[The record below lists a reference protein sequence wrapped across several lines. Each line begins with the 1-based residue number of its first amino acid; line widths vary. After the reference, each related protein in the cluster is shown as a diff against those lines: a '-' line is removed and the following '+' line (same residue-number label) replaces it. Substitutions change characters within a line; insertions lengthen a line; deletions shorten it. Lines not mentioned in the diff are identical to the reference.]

1 MRVFVA
7 RHGETTWNVAGR
19 YQGRR
24 ESTLTPRGER
34 QAQALVAPM
43 RAAGVG
49 RVISS
54 PLMRCVETARPT
66 AAALELT
73 LERDERLIEIAH
85 GTWEDRLREE
95 IAANDPERYHAWRHD
110 PANVAF
116 ENGETLGDVVER
128 WNAFAGALH
137 PIVPTLVVTHDAV
150 LRVAI
155 VATTGRGLDR
165 FWDAQVENGA
175 YAVFE
180 VDAGTWTLVDERVNA
195 HLATDRAAVEGQAL

>member
-34 QAQALVAPM
+34 QAHALLEPM

-49 RVISS
+49 RIISS

-66 AAALELT
+66 ADAMRLPI
-73 LERDERLIEIAH
+73 ERDERLIEIAH

-95 IAANDPERYHAWRHD
+95 IAANDPARYHAWRHD

-116 ENGETLGDVVER
+116 ENGESLADVAAR
-128 WNAFAGALH
+128 WNDFAAALRAH
-137 PIVPTLVVTHDAV
+137 EPTLVVTHDAV

-155 VATTGRGLDR
+155 VVAARRGLDR
-165 FWDAQVENGA
+165 FWDAKVENGA
-175 YAVFE
+175 YAVFD
-180 VDAGTWTLVDERVNA
+180 VDDGAWTLVDERVNA
-195 HLATDRAAVEGQAL
+195 HLADDRAAVEGQAL

>member
-34 QAQALVAPM
+34 QAHALLEPM

-49 RVISS
+49 RIISS

-66 AAALELT
+66 ADAMRLPI
-73 LERDERLIEIAH
+73 ERDERLIEIAH

-95 IAANDPERYHAWRHD
+95 IAANDPVRYHAWRHD

-116 ENGETLGDVVER
+116 ENGESLADVVAR
-128 WNAFAGALH
+128 WNDFAAALRAH
-137 PIVPTLVVTHDAV
+137 EPTLVVTHDAV

-155 VATTGRGLDR
+155 VVAARRGLDR
-165 FWDAQVENGA
+165 FWDAKVENGA
-175 YAVFE
+175 YAVFD
-180 VDAGTWTLVDERVNA
+180 VDDGAWTLVDERVNA
-195 HLATDRAAVEGQAL
+195 HLADDRAAVEGQAL